1 MRQGFSFFLSLTHS
15 FLPLIFA
22 KASHA
27 LELPLSD
34 PVVLRPLTSLKWPY
48 VPDESAFPDP
58 LKRDDPKII
67 QIHQYEAIGML
78 VLPTPTELDISPTIA
93 TSPAIRKIL
102 AEHKNL
108 PGLLTSIDKLRGIE
122 RQEALQRAL
131 GVTAPEIE
139 DQLRRSEPSEEV
151 LALRALA
158 EAIEGAVRGGNETTL
173 GLNWGTDE

>member
-1 MRQGFSFFLSLTHS
+1 M
-15 FLPLIFA
+15 
-22 KASHA
+22 
-27 LELPLSD
+27 
-34 PVVLRPLTSLKWPY
+34 LRPLTSLKWPY

-58 LKRDDPKII
+58 LKRDDPKVI
-67 QIHQYEAIGML
+67 QLNQYEAIGIFVFL
-78 VLPTPTELDISPTIA
+78 ILTELDISPTIA
-93 TSPAIRKIL
+93 TSPAVRKIL

-108 PGLLTSIDKLRGIE
+108 PELLTSIDKLRGLE

-139 DQLRRSEPSEEV
+139 DQLTQSQPSEEV

-158 EAIEGAVRGGNETTL
+158 EAIEGAVRGGNDSTL

>member
-1 MRQGFSFFLSLTHS
+1 M
-15 FLPLIFA
+15 
-22 KASHA
+22 
-27 LELPLSD
+27 
-34 PVVLRPLTSLKWPY
+34 LRPLTSLKWPY

-58 LKRDDPKII
+58 LKRDDPKVI
-67 QIHQYEAIGML
+67 QLNQYEAIGIFVFL
-78 VLPTPTELDISPTIA
+78 ILTELDISPTIA

-102 AEHKNL
+102 AEHKKL
-108 PGLLTSIDKLRGIE
+108 PELLTSIDKLRGFE

-139 DQLRRSEPSEEV
+139 DQLTRSQPSEEV

-158 EAIEGAVRGGNETTL
+158 EAIEGAVRGGNESTL

>member
-1 MRQGFSFFLSLTHS
+1 M
-15 FLPLIFA
+15 
-22 KASHA
+22 
-27 LELPLSD
+27 
-34 PVVLRPLTSLKWPY
+34 LRPLTSLKWPY

-58 LKRDDPKII
+58 LKRDDPKVI
-67 QIHQYEAIGML
+67 QLNQYEAIGIFVFL
-78 VLPTPTELDISPTIA
+78 ILTEPDISPTIA
-93 TSPAIRKIL
+93 TSPAVRKIL

-108 PGLLTSIDKLRGIE
+108 PELLTSIDKLRGLE

-139 DQLRRSEPSEEV
+139 DQLTQSQPSEEV

-158 EAIEGAVRGGNETTL
+158 EAIEGAVRGGNDSTL

>member
-1 MRQGFSFFLSLTHS
+1 M
-15 FLPLIFA
+15 
-22 KASHA
+22 
-27 LELPLSD
+27 
-34 PVVLRPLTSLKWPY
+34 LRPLTSLKWPY

-58 LKRDDPKII
+58 LKRDDPKVI
-67 QIHQYEAIGML
+67 QLNQYEAIGIFVFL
-78 VLPTPTELDISPTIA
+78 ILTELDISPTIA
-93 TSPAIRKIL
+93 TSPAVRKIL

-108 PGLLTSIDKLRGIE
+108 PELLTSIDKLRGLE

-139 DQLRRSEPSEEV
+139 DQLTRSQPSEEV

-158 EAIEGAVRGGNETTL
+158 EAIEGAVRGGNESTL